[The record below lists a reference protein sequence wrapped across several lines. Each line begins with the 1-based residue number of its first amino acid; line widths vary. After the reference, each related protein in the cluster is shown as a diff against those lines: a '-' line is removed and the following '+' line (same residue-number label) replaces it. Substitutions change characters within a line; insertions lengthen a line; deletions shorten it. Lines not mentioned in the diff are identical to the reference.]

1 MNFPKRI
8 RRQLLAAA
16 AALGLGFGLAAPAV
30 AMDKLSILVP
40 AAPGGGWDQTGR
52 ALQAAIQSA
61 NLVKRVTVDNR
72 GGAGGTI
79 GLAGF
84 VSSSKGDPSAVM
96 IGGMVMVGAIYSNNS
111 PVNLSQVTPLARLTG
126 EPGVI
131 VVPGNSKITSMKEL
145 AAQLKANTASVSWGA
160 GSAGGSDHILA
171 GLVAQAVGA
180 DVGKLNYIAYAGGGE
195 AQAAVM
201 GGHVTA
207 GISGYNEFAGQI
219 KSGKLKALALSS
231 AERLPGV
238 DIPTLK
244 ELGINVELINWR
256 GIFGA
261 PGITDAQ
268 TKALIDV
275 LDKTV
280 KTPAWQETLTRNQW
294 ADLYLAGDAFKT
306 FLDADTARITKV
318 MDGLGLGKK

>member
-1 MNFPKRI
+1 
-8 RRQLLAAA
+8 
-16 AALGLGFGLAAPAV
+16 
-30 AMDKLSILVP
+30 
-40 AAPGGGWDQTGR
+40 
-52 ALQAAIQSA
+52 
-61 NLVKRVTVDNR
+61 
-72 GGAGGTI
+72 
-79 GLAGF
+79 
-84 VSSSKGDPSAVM
+84 
-96 IGGMVMVGAIYSNNS
+96 
-111 PVNLSQVTPLARLTG
+111 
-126 EPGVI
+126 
-131 VVPGNSKITSMKEL
+131 
-145 AAQLKANTASVSWGA
+145 
-160 GSAGGSDHILA
+160 
-171 GLVAQAVGA
+171 
-180 DVGKLNYIAYAGGGE
+180 
-195 AQAAVM
+195 M

>member
-1 MNFPKRI
+1 MT
-8 RRQLLAAA
+8 LAHRVQRTLGASA
-16 AALGLGFGLAAPAV
+16 LTLGLCFGLAGPSL
-30 AMDKLSILVP
+30 AMDKLTILVP

-52 ALQAAIQSA
+52 TLQAAMQSGGI
-61 NLVKRVTVDNR
+61 VKRVTVDNR

-79 GLAGF
+79 GLANF
-84 VSSSKGDPSAVM
+84 VGSNKGNPAATMV
-96 IGGMVMVGAIYSNNS
+96 GGMVMVGAIYANKA

-131 VVPGNSKITSMKEL
+131 VVPGNSKIASMKDL
-145 AAQLKANTASVSWGA
+145 AAQLKANTGAVAWGA

-171 GLVAQAVGA
+171 GLIAQAVGA
-180 DVGKLNYIAYAGGGE
+180 DVSRLNYVAYAGGGE

-219 KSGKLKALALSS
+219 KSGKLKALAVSS
-231 AERLPGV
+231 PQRLPGI

-244 ELGINVELINWR
+244 EQGIDVELINWR

-268 TKALIDV
+268 KKALIDV

-280 KTPAWQETLTRNQW
+280 KTPAWRETLERNQW
-294 ADLYLAGDAFKT
+294 ADLYLAGDAFKSFIET
-306 FLDADTARITKV
+306 DTARITKV
-318 MDGLGLGKK
+318 MDGIGLGKK